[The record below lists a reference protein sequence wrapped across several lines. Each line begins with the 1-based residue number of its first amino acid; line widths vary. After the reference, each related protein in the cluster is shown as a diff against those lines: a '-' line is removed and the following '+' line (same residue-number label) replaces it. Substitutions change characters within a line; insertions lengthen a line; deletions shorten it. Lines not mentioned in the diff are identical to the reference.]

1 MMQARNSDAVRFG
14 FVFHFELL
22 EEGRLVNEWYEHNLV
37 PLAGLNYMAQAMFG
51 DTSPIGTFYVG
62 LFENNYLPV
71 AGALASDLP
80 SSIGE
85 FVGYS
90 ETARPLWSRVN
101 TNGLITN
108 AASRALFTST
118 QNKRIYGGFLVSS
131 AEKGGNTGMLLSVAR
146 FSSPKDVE
154 AGQVLRVRAELSLI
168 PTNVV

>member
-1 MMQARNSDAVRFG
+1 MQARNSDAVRFG

-22 EEGRLVNEWYEHNLV
+22 EEGRLVSEWYEHNLV

-71 AGALASDLP
+71 ASALASDLP

-101 TNGLITN
+101 TNGLISN
-108 AASRALFTST
+108 AANRALFTST

>member
-1 MMQARNSDAVRFG
+1 MMHVRNEDAVTFG
-14 FVFHFELL
+14 FVYHFELM
-22 EEGRLVNEWYEHNLV
+22 EEGRLVSEWYEHNLV

-62 LFENNYLPV
+62 LFENNYLP
-71 AGALASDLP
+71 ASGALASDLP
-80 SSIGE
+80 GVIGE

-90 ETARPLWSRVN
+90 EAVRPLWNRVN

-108 AASRALFTST
+108 AASRAVFTSN
-118 QNKRIYGGFLVSS
+118 QNKRLYGGFLVSS
-131 AEKGGNTGMLLSVAR
+131 SEKGGNTGMLLSVAR
-146 FSSPKDVE
+146 FNSPKDVE

>member
-1 MMQARNSDAVRFG
+1 MQARNSDAVRFG

-22 EEGRLVNEWYEHNLV
+22 EEGRLVSEWYEHNLV

-71 AGALASDLP
+71 SSALASDLP

-101 TNGLITN
+101 TNGLISN
-108 AASRALFTST
+108 AANRALFTST
-118 QNKRIYGGFLVSS
+118 QNKRIYGGFLVSN

>member
-1 MMQARNSDAVRFG
+1 MQARNSDAVRFG

-22 EEGRLVNEWYEHNLV
+22 EEGRLVSEWYEHNLV

-62 LFENNYLPV
+62 LFENNYMPV
-71 AGALASDLP
+71 SSALASDLP

-101 TNGLITN
+101 TNGLISN
-108 AASRALFTST
+108 AANRALFTST